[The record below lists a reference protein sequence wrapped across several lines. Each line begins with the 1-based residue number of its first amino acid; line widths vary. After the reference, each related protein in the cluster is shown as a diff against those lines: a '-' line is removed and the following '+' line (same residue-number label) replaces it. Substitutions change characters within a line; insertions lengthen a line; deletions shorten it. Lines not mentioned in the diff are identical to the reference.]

1 MKTFQYNFCIIFG
14 LLLGGLLP
22 QLKAQNVARA
32 NHPGPGPYGV
42 QVNTYNGN
50 LYLDRTDLVLP
61 NQGLSL
67 SLSFSYNS
75 FRDTLDLGYG
85 DGWLFTYGMMY
96 GSWNAG
102 VFIDHPDGRRD
113 SFKLV
118 QGTYRSPR
126 GIFDVLTQPSSG
138 RFTLTTKQGMKYY
151 FDDATHKKLS
161 RIEDPNGNAIRLTYT
176 NGQLTTLTDPSNRRV
191 TLTWSGGH
199 LTQISDANFRTAR
212 RIAYTYD
219 AQGRL
224 IRVTDP
230 LNHSILYGYDTNLG
244 LMDQITN
251 ERSDVLS
258 ISYNEVGQASQ
269 LSTCIA
275 QTRYNYNP
283 GLNKTYVIET
293 HPKGDHITTYAYD
306 QEERLLKK
314 TGSCCG
320 YNTQYE
326 YDNDQNVSQAVD
338 ANGNA
343 LKMSHDDKGN
353 PVLLNDPLG
362 NKQEFAFEASMNRPI
377 SIKDKKGMETKMSYD
392 AKGNLRTLTQALG
405 VTTDFTY
412 DSKGN
417 VTAVKDGNGNQVRMI
432 YNTNNEVTT
441 LRDAYGEENF
451 TYDGAG
457 NLLTTTDANGYTFSF
472 NYDALNRLISAV
484 DPLNNQV
491 QYEYDEASNLKREI
505 DPNGNARAYGYDEH
519 NRLNEV
525 VTPAGKTRYTYDAVD
540 NLTAL
545 TDANGHSNQFDY
557 NNRNLLV
564 EERDGMGFKTKYDYD
579 GNGNVVTKIDAN
591 GNSAIYNYDALNRLT
606 RKTYLGNTDNY
617 EYDENNN
624 LINASNNEISIS
636 FRYDAL
642 NRLIEKTV
650 NNWGKSIRY
659 EYDKAGNRTK
669 MIDPNGGT
677 TSYTWDLNNR
687 LTQITNPRNETTSFS
702 YDNAGRLLQQ
712 QHFNGTITAYT
723 YDRAN
728 RLLSL
733 THSRSGN
740 VVIASYTYTYDK
752 NGNRLSMT
760 DHTGGRSTY
769 VYDGDNRLI
778 RVNYASGSTEAY
790 TFDGAGNRQ
799 SLVKNG
805 TTTNYNYDAA
815 DRLQSVGNASYQFDK
830 SGNMISKTQAGQIT
844 RYAYNGENRLTE
856 VQLPDGKKIQ
866 YQYDPFGNRI
876 SQSADGATTRYF
888 HDGDNVLMELD
899 GNNQMLARYTAA
911 LTMDSWISMERNG
924 ESLAYHTDGL
934 GSVTALSGANQT
946 LQATYTYDA
955 YGQVLAKTGTVINPY
970 TYTGR
975 ERDTLTG
982 LYYYRTRYYDAGVGR
997 FLTKDKFPSDLIE
1010 PSSINRYSYV
1020 ANNPLNFV
1028 DPTGEIFLIPSLGTI
1043 GKAVFWGIV
1052 SQTAL
1057 NLIFGKDPSCIDV
1070 GDIILATIGTGFPIL
1085 AGGRLARGA
1094 ATALRESIRRGSL
1107 NNVKPGVFKSALNYL
1122 KRLIDKYFPQGVP
1135 DRDSDFFQEQIRAG
1149 IKEDIILGTIGG
1161 SIGIYFNAIIN
1172 YKPFG
1177 CTEERGEQSNGM
1189 PKNPSNPPDIII
1201 GIIRSFDPNEII
1213 APAGYGPDKY
1223 VSVNATLPYTIL
1235 FENDPKF
1242 ASAPAQR
1249 VTIEHKFDNDL
1260 NPFSFRL
1267 GSFGFGKYF
1276 FEVPNNNSYFSR
1288 RLDLRDSMGIYV
1300 DVIAGI
1306 DVAQNR
1312 AFWIFESIDP
1322 QTGFSS
1328 SLPATAGFLP
1338 VNDSLR
1344 QNGEGFV
1351 NFTIQP
1357 KSSSKTGDIIDAK
1370 AEIVFDDNPP
1380 IQTNVAFNTI
1390 DADRPQS
1397 RIVKN
1402 TQQQGVYQL
1411 SWEGSDKGVG
1421 LADYTLYV
1429 STNGRPFLPRV
1440 HSIDTTA
1447 YTFRGSADSSYQFFT
1462 LSRDHVGNVE
1472 LLKYSAEPACLSA
1485 TLDNLRNASAGA
1497 SNGTATV
1504 KAAGNSS
1511 GLTYTWSHDPNL
1523 KTATANNLP
1532 MGVHNVTVRDAAGCS
1547 VALSFEIGVL
1557 VGVENPQAERG
1568 LILQRLYPSPTREQ
1582 LTVEFIVPESL
1593 ALIEVYDARG
1603 SLMLRQNINAIPEQ
1617 LSNTQLDVHS
1627 FPAGSYTLRLS
1638 TRSRVQVSGI
1648 FVKIE

>member
-1 MKTFQYNFCIIFG
+1 MKTFQYSFCTCFFF
-14 LLLGGLLP
+14 LLWVFVF
-22 QLKAQNVARA
+22 QIKAQNIARA

-50 LYLDRTDLVLP
+50 LYLDRTDLTLP
-61 NQGLSL
+61 NQGLPI
-67 SLSFSYNS
+67 SLSFAYNS

-96 GSWNAG
+96 GSWNSGA
-102 VFIDHPDGRRD
+102 FIDHPDGRRD
-113 SFKLV
+113 SFKLS
-118 QGTYRSPR
+118 QGVYRGPR
-126 GIFDVLTQPSSG
+126 GIFDVLTQPSPG
-138 RFTLTTKQGMKYY
+138 RFLLSTKQGMKYY
-151 FDDATHKKLS
+151 FEEATHKKLTK
-161 RIEDPNGNAIRLTYT
+161 IEDPNGNTIRLTYS
-176 NGQLTTLTDPSNRRV
+176 NGQLTSLTDASNRRV
-191 TLTWSGGH
+191 SLTWTGGR
-199 LTQISDANFRTAR
+199 LTQVNDANFRTPR
-212 RIAYTYD
+212 RISYTYD
-219 AQGRL
+219 ALGRL

-230 LNHSILYGYDTNLG
+230 LNNTIVYTYDPNLG
-244 LMDQITN
+244 LMTQITN
-251 ERSDVLS
+251 ERSDLLN
-258 ISYNEVGQASQ
+258 IAYNEAGQASQ

-275 QTRYNYNP
+275 QTKFSYNP
-283 GLNKTYVIET
+283 GLNKTYVLEA

-306 QEERLLKK
+306 QQGRLIKK

-326 YDNDQNVSQAVD
+326 YDNDQNVNQALD
-338 ANGNA
+338 ANGNT
-343 LKMSHDDKGN
+343 LRMSHDDKGN
-353 PVLLNDPLG
+353 PVQLTDPLG
-362 NKQEFAFEASMNRPI
+362 NKQAFAFEASMNRPI
-377 SIKDKKGMETKMSYD
+377 SIKDKKGMETKMRYD
-392 AKGNLRTLTQALG
+392 AKGNLLTLTQALD

-417 VTAVKDGNGNQVRMI
+417 VTGIKDGNGNQVRMV
-432 YNTNNEVTT
+432 YNANNDVTT

-451 TYDGAG
+451 TYDGAN
-457 NLLTTTDANGYTFSF
+457 NLNTSTDANGNTFSF

-484 DPLNNQV
+484 DPLNNQL

-519 NRLNEV
+519 NRLKEV
-525 VTPAGKTRYTYDAVD
+525 STPAGKTRYSYDAVD

-557 NNRNLLV
+557 NDRNLLV
-564 EERDGMGFKTKYDYD
+564 EERDAMGFKTKYDYD
-579 GNGNVVTKIDAN
+579 GNGNVMTKIDAN

-669 MIDPNGGT
+669 MIDPNGGST
-677 TSYTWDLNNR
+677 TYTWDLNNR
-687 LTQITNPRNETTSFS
+687 LTQISNPRSETTSFT

-728 RLLSL
+728 RLIAL

-740 VVIASYTYTYDK
+740 AVIASYSYTYDK

-769 VYDGDNRLI
+769 VYDADNRLI
-778 RVNYASGSTEAY
+778 RVNYASGTTEAY

-805 TTTNYNYDAA
+805 TATNYNYDAA
-815 DRLQSVGNASYQFDK
+815 DRLLAAGNASYTFDK
-830 SGNMISKTQAGQIT
+830 SGNLISKTQAGQIT
-844 RYAYNGENRLTE
+844 RYGYNGENRLIE
-856 VQLPDGKKIQ
+856 VQLPDGKKVQ

-876 SQSADGATTRYF
+876 SQSSNGTTTRYF

-899 GNNQMLARYTAA
+899 GNNQVLARYTAA
-911 LTMDSWISMERNG
+911 LTMDSWISMERSG
-924 ESLAYHTDGL
+924 QSLAYHTDGL
-934 GSVTALSGANQT
+934 GSVTALTGVNQT

-955 YGQVLAKTGTVINPY
+955 YGQVLAETGNIINPF
-970 TYTGR
+970 TFTGR
-975 ERDTLTG
+975 ERDTQTG
-982 LYYYRTRYYDAGVGR
+982 LFYFRSRYYDPNVGR
-997 FLTKDKFPSDLIE
+997 FISKDFYRGNTKIPGT
-1010 PSSINRYSYV
+1010 INRYAYTQ
-1020 ANNPLNFV
+1020 NNPINFRDPQGKFVQFIPILIEAGIALYKAYEFISFIKNIYDAFVYVRDHPVEVSCTDLVHLTEKILFNDFKDVRDDLIKGVVEGYSLRDFEKAFKEV
-1028 DPTGEIFLIPSLGTI
+1028 DIIKSAYRYLLGEFFEYFIDELRKKGITTDYRPFCLKNKPPVSFPSIPEPPKGGQIPLLPSLP
-1043 GKAVFWGIV
+1043 
-1052 SQTAL
+1052 
-1057 NLIFGKDPSCIDV
+1057 D
-1070 GDIILATIGTGFPIL
+1070 
-1085 AGGRLARGA
+1085 
-1094 ATALRESIRRGSL
+1094 SL
-1107 NNVKPGVFKSALNYL
+1107 TK
-1122 KRLIDKYFPQGVP
+1122 
-1135 DRDSDFFQEQIRAG
+1135 
-1149 IKEDIILGTIGG
+1149 
-1161 SIGIYFNAIIN
+1161 
-1172 YKPFG
+1172 
-1177 CTEERGEQSNGM
+1177 
-1189 PKNPSNPPDIII
+1189 
-1201 GIIRSFDPNEII
+1201 GIISIPVIGSYDPNEII

-1249 VTIEHKFDNDL
+1249 VTIEHKFDADL

-1276 FEVPNNNSYFSR
+1276 FEVPNNSSYHSR

-1300 DVIAGI
+1300 DVIAGV

-1351 NFTIQP
+1351 NFSIQA
-1357 KSSSKTGDIIDAK
+1357 KSSAKTGDVIDAK
-1370 AEIVFDDNPP
+1370 ATIVFDDNPP
-1380 IQTNVAFNTI
+1380 VATNTAFNTI

-1402 TQQQGVYQL
+1402 EQQGAVYNL
-1411 SWEGSDKGVG
+1411 RWEGSDKGAG

-1429 STNGRPFLPRV
+1429 STNKRPFLPRV
-1440 HSIDTTA
+1440 LNLDTTA
-1447 YTFRGSADSSYQFFT
+1447 YTFRGSRDSSYQFFT
-1462 LSRDHVGNVE
+1462 LSRDQVGNLE
-1472 LLKYSAEPACLSA
+1472 LLKYSGEPACLSA
-1485 TLDNLRNASAGA
+1485 TLENLRNASAGA
-1497 SNGTATV
+1497 SNGGASV
-1504 KAAGNSS
+1504 KITGSS
-1511 GLTYTWSHDPNL
+1511 TGLSYTWSHDPAL
-1523 KTATANNLP
+1523 QGASATNLP
-1532 MGVHNVTVRDAAGCS
+1532 VGVHTVTVRDPGGCT

-1557 VGVENPQAERG
+1557 VGVEDPQANRG

-1582 LTVEFIVPESL
+1582 LTVEFIAPESL
-1593 ALIEVYDARG
+1593 ALIEIYDARG
-1603 SLMLRQNINAIPEQ
+1603 SLLSRQNINAIPDQ
-1617 LSNTQLDVHS
+1617 LSNAQIDVRS
-1627 FPAGSYTLRLS
+1627 FAAGLYTLRLS
-1638 TRSRVQVSGI
+1638 TRKGVQVSGM
-1648 FVKIE
+1648 FVKVE

>member
-1 MKTFQYNFCIIFG
+1 MKTFQYRFCTCFFFLFWGFVFQIN
-14 LLLGGLLP
+14 
-22 QLKAQNVARA
+22 AQNIARA
-32 NHPGPGPYGV
+32 NHPGPGPYGA

-50 LYLDRTDLVLP
+50 LYLDRTDLILP
-61 NQGLSL
+61 NQGLPI

-96 GSWNAG
+96 GSWSSGA
-102 VFIDHPDGRRD
+102 FIDHPDGRRD
-113 SFKLV
+113 SFKLT
-118 QGTYRSPR
+118 QGVYRSPR
-126 GIFDVLTQPSSG
+126 GIFDVLTQPSPD
-138 RFTLTTKQGMKYY
+138 RFLLSTKQGMKYY
-151 FDDATHKKLS
+151 FEEASHKKLTK
-161 RIEDPNGNAIRLTYT
+161 IEDPNGNTIRLTYS
-176 NGQLTTLTDPSNRRV
+176 NGQLTSLTDASNRRV
-191 TLTWSGGH
+191 SLTWTGGR
-199 LTQISDANFRTAR
+199 LTQVNDANFRTPR
-212 RIAYTYD
+212 RISYTYD
-219 AQGRL
+219 ALGRL

-230 LNHSILYGYDTNLG
+230 LNNTIVYTYDPNLG
-244 LMDQITN
+244 LMTQITN
-251 ERSDVLS
+251 ERSDLLN
-258 ISYNEVGQASQ
+258 IGYNEAGQANQ

-275 QTRYNYNP
+275 QTKFSYNP
-283 GLNKTYVIET
+283 GLNKTYVLEA

-306 QEERLLKK
+306 AQGRLIKK

-326 YDNDQNVSQAVD
+326 YDNDQNVNQALD
-338 ANGNA
+338 ANGNT
-343 LKMSHDDKGN
+343 LRMSHDDKGN
-353 PVLLNDPLG
+353 PVQMTDPLG
-362 NKQEFAFEASMNRPI
+362 NKQAFAFEASMNRPI
-377 SIKDKKGMETKMSYD
+377 SIKDKKGMETKMRYD
-392 AKGNLRTLTQALG
+392 AKGNLLTLTQALG

-412 DSKGN
+412 DTRGN
-417 VTAVKDGNGNQVRMI
+417 MTGIKDGNGNQVRMV
-432 YNTNNEVTT
+432 YNANNDVTT

-451 TYDGAG
+451 TYDGAN
-457 NLLTTTDANGYTFSF
+457 NLNTTTDANGNTFSF

-484 DPLNNQV
+484 DPLNNQL

-525 VTPAGKTRYTYDAVD
+525 TTPAGKTRYNYDAVD
-540 NLTAL
+540 NLTSL
-545 TDANGHSNQFDY
+545 LDANGHSNQFDY
-557 NNRNLLV
+557 NDRNLLL

-591 GNSAIYNYDALNRLT
+591 GNSAIYSYDALNRLT

-677 TSYTWDLNNR
+677 TTYTWDLNNR
-687 LTQITNPRNETTSFS
+687 LTQITNPRNETTSFT

-712 QHFNGTITAYT
+712 QHFNGTLTAYT

-728 RLLSL
+728 RLIVL
-733 THSRSGN
+733 THSRNGS

-769 VYDGDNRLI
+769 VYDADNRLI
-778 RVNYASGSTEAY
+778 RVNYASGTTEAY

-799 SLVKNG
+799 SLIKNG
-805 TTTNYNYDAA
+805 TATNYNYDAA
-815 DRLQSVGNASYQFDK
+815 DRLQTEGNASYTFDK
-830 SGNMISKTQAGQIT
+830 SGNLISKTQAGQIT
-844 RYAYNGENRLTE
+844 RYAYDGENRLVE
-856 VQLPDGKKIQ
+856 VQLPDGKKVQ

-899 GNNQMLARYTAA
+899 GNNQVMARYTAA
-911 LTMDSWISMERNG
+911 LNLDSWISMERNG
-924 ESLAYHTDGL
+924 QSLAYHTDGL
-934 GSVTALSGANQT
+934 GSVTALTGGNQA

-955 YGQVLAKTGTVINPY
+955 YGQVIAKTGTVINPY

-982 LYYYRTRYYDAGVGR
+982 LYYYRTRYYDSNVGR
-997 FLTKDKFPSDLIE
+997 FLTKDGFPGETSRPLSQNKFIYVEGNPI
-1010 PSSINRYSYV
+1010 IN
-1020 ANNPLNFV
+1020 V
-1028 DPTGEIFLIPSLGTI
+1028 DPTGEFIPIIIGVVGGVAIDLFIQYLEHGSNIKCYNYYDLAWGALSGALGIGIVKNFINFRRLKYTLGTRKKILDDILEKAKPGSLDYIKHQPEIVIKEKFYSEILYKYSIEKAKLSASFIAGITSLVEMYNYRRLPDSPVCEKDYASGAQQIIEII
-1043 GKAVFWGIV
+1043 GKI
-1052 SQTAL
+1052 
-1057 NLIFGKDPSCIDV
+1057 
-1070 GDIILATIGTGFPIL
+1070 
-1085 AGGRLARGA
+1085 
-1094 ATALRESIRRGSL
+1094 
-1107 NNVKPGVFKSALNYL
+1107 
-1122 KRLIDKYFPQGVP
+1122 
-1135 DRDSDFFQEQIRAG
+1135 
-1149 IKEDIILGTIGG
+1149 
-1161 SIGIYFNAIIN
+1161 
-1172 YKPFG
+1172 
-1177 CTEERGEQSNGM
+1177 
-1189 PKNPSNPPDIII
+1189 PDIII
-1201 GIIRSFDPNEII
+1201 DIIRSFDPNEII

-1260 NPFSFRL
+1260 NPFTFRL

-1276 FEVPNNNSYFSR
+1276 FEVPTNTSYFSR

-1300 DVIAGI
+1300 DVIAGV

-1357 KSSSKTGDIIDAK
+1357 KSSAKTGDVIDAK
-1370 AEIVFDDNPP
+1370 AAIVFDDNPP
-1380 IQTNVAFNTI
+1380 IATNTAFNTI

-1397 RIVKN
+1397 RIVKIE
-1402 TQQQGVYQL
+1402 QQGAVYNL
-1411 SWEGSDKGVG
+1411 RWEGSDKGAG

-1429 STNGRPFLPRV
+1429 STNKRPFLPRV
-1440 HSIDTTA
+1440 LNLDTTA
-1447 YTFRGSADSSYQFFT
+1447 YTFRGSRDSSYQFFT
-1462 LSRDHVGNVE
+1462 LSRDQVGNLE
-1472 LLKYSAEPACLSA
+1472 LLKYSGEPACLSA
-1485 TLDNLRNASAGA
+1485 TLENLRNASTGA
-1497 SNGTATV
+1497 SNGGASV
-1504 KAAGNSS
+1504 KITGSSS
-1511 GLTYTWSHDPNL
+1511 GLSYTWSHDPAL
-1523 KTATANNLP
+1523 QGASATNLP
-1532 MGVHNVTVRDAAGCS
+1532 VGVHTVTVRDPGGCT

-1557 VGVENPQAERG
+1557 VGVEDPQANRG

-1582 LTVEFIVPESL
+1582 LTVEFIAPESL
-1593 ALIEVYDARG
+1593 ALIEIYDARG
-1603 SLMLRQNINAIPEQ
+1603 SLLSRQNINALPDQ
-1617 LSNTQLDVHS
+1617 LSNALIDVRS
-1627 FPAGSYTLRLS
+1627 FAAGLYTLRLS
-1638 TRSRVQVSGI
+1638 TRKGVQVSGM
-1648 FVKIE
+1648 FVKVE